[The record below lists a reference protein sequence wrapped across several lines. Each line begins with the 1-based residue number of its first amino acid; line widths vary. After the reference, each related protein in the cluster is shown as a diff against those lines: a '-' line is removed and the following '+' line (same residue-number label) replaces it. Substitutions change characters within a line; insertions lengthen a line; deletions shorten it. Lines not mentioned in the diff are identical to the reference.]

1 MSHDIVTVSVV
12 TVIHDITLFLLLLSS
27 KVRKE
32 KKKDNKK

>member
-12 TVIHDITLFLLLLSS
+12 TVIHDITLFLSS